1 MFPAEVRK
9 LLEDASR
16 PAFRAR
22 TASVRQFTSH
32 VFEPGEPWN
41 GFIELWAP
49 RIYEFLGFA
58 LGPFG
63 REPLPDI
70 YAMPDGAH
78 SSGATASFSPDSG
91 QILLCQSVKDKPG
104 QTLEKLCHEMTH
116 GSLNDFP
123 EGDAFYEEAQ
133 VDYSVWVMAHAPV
146 WEPYRNSMIEA
157 AAFNIKVRR
166 ERALKLHTDYD
177 CKRWAGGIFA
187 SLAYGPFIIA
197 RLRAKKMAG
206 DLNW

>member
-16 PAFRAR
+16 PRSR
-22 TASVRQFTSH
+22 TASPQRRFTSH
-32 VFEPGEPWN
+32 VFEPGDPWN
-41 GFIELWAP
+41 EFIELWAS
-49 RIYEFLGFA
+49 RAFEFVENA
-58 LGPFG
+58 LGPYG

-70 YAMPDGAH
+70 LPLADGMH
-78 SSGATASFSPDSG
+78 SAGATASFSPDSG
-91 QILLCQSVKDKPG
+91 QVHLCSSVKDKPG
-104 QTLEKLCHEMTH
+104 QTLEKLAHEFTH

-123 EGDAFYEEAQ
+123 EGDTFYEESV

-146 WEPYRNSMIEA
+146 WEPYRDDMIKA

-206 DLNW
+206 DLTW